1 MELAISGSE
10 ASRAFEL
17 DVEIGGLMVAAAA
30 PGSFRDG
37 RAASGGEFLRAV

>member
-17 DVEIGGLMVAAAA
+17 DVEIGGLLAAAL
-30 PGSFRDG
+30 GSFRDW